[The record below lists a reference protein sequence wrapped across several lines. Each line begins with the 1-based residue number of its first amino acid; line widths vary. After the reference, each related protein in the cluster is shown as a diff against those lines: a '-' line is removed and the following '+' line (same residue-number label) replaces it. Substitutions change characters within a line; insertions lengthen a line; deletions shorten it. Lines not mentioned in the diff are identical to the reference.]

1 MILRELYYFDK
12 DTEEPVI
19 DKAFVPNEESTRKRS
34 DTRKTKLTLKQIKK
48 ARMAAE
54 FSEEEKAKELEFV
67 RQMYGIAANAET
79 SL

>member
-12 DTEEPVI
+12 NSEEPII
-19 DKAFVPNEESTRKRS
+19 DKAFIPNEESSRKRS

-48 ARMAAE
+48 ARMSAE

-67 RQMYGIAANAET
+67 RQMYGMAANAEAAV
-79 SL
+79 

>member
-12 DTEEPVI
+12 DTEQPVI

-34 DTRKTKLTLKQIKK
+34 DTRKTKLTLKQIKQ
-48 ARMAAE
+48 ARMASE

-67 RQMYGIAANAET
+67 RQMYGMAANAEAAV
-79 SL
+79 